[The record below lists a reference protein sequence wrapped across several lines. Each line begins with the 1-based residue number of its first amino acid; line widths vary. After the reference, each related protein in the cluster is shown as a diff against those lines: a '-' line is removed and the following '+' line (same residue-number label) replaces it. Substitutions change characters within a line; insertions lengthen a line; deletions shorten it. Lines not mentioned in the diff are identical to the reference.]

1 MRNAMFGF
9 ELDDNDDLNFM
20 TVQLEGEI
28 NSFEDY
34 IDAFNALVQL
44 ALENVGYMPI
54 ITFPHNGRT

>member
-28 NSFEDY
+28 NNFQDY
-34 IDAFNALVQL
+34 MDAFTALVQL
-44 ALENVGYMPI
+44 SIQNAGVMPI
-54 ITFPHNGRT
+54 ITFPYEKPS